1 MTLRAMQAPRG
12 DGRPGADSGPPGK
25 ASPTW
30 IGVALAGWIAFVV
43 ILAAFAVNLS
53 REPVSGTNP
62 RLLSIAGVHGRGS
75 VNFTIGDLN
84 GEYLALQ
91 VVVRTTPGC
100 SNPYVGVNFTP
111 VRCAFNLT
119 RGPSPSI
126 AVASSAVPAP
136 PSFFLAAPGYYT
148 LTVTVEDGGGSPSSL
163 SPEFN
168 ASATYW
174 VTFEG

>member
-1 MTLRAMQAPRG
+1 MISSAAPPPG
-12 DGRPGADSGPPGK
+12 GLGRMVVDPPPPGK
-25 ASPTW
+25 TSPTW

-43 ILAAFAVNLS
+43 VLAAFAVNLS
-53 REPVSGTNP
+53 RETVAGTNP
-62 RLLSIAGVHGRGS
+62 RQLVIAGAHGRGS
-75 VNFTIGDLN
+75 VNFTVADLN

-100 SNPYVGVNFTP
+100 SGPFGVVNFTP
-111 VRCAFNLT
+111 VQCSFNLT
-119 RGPSPSI
+119 LGLSPPI
-126 AVASSAVPAP
+126 AVASTNLPAP
-136 PSFFLAAPGYYT
+136 PSYFLAAPGYYT
-148 LTVTVEDGGGSPSSL
+148 LTVSVEDRGGTPSSL